1 MDGSAGVWIL
11 GGYQSDFA
19 RNLSKENRD
28 FAALTAEVVEA
39 TLASAKVDADDI
51 GVIHVA
57 NAFGE
62 MFARQGHLGAMPA
75 TVCDGLWD
83 TPASRHEAA
92 CASGSVATLAA
103 MADLRSGAYDS
114 ALVVGIELEK
124 TVPGDTAAQ
133 HLGAAA
139 WTGHEGAEARYLWP
153 SMFAQVADEYDRR
166 YGLDDAHLRAIA
178 QLNFAN
184 ARRNPNAQTRGWTVP
199 DPITDDDATNP
210 ITEGRLRRFDCSQ
223 MTDGGAGLV
232 LVNDAYLREHPD
244 ARPIGRIDGWGHRT
258 VGLGLRQ
265 KLDRA
270 ADDPRTTCCR
280 MCAPP
285 CSTRCGRARVT
296 LDDVDGF
303 EVHDCFTPSE
313 YLAIDHIGLT
323 GPGESWKAIE
333 NGEIEIGGRLP
344 INPSGGLIGGGHP
357 VGASGVR
364 MLLDAAKQVSG
375 AAGDYQVE
383 GAHTFGTLNFGGS
396 TATTV
401 SFVVSKGV
409 RWICMMDVAIVGKF
423 LSTLPEDDD
432 HPYRTGPWRP
442 QTTEYD
448 ADDLDRGGGRDPPR
462 PGRHLP
468 AQHREPAASGVQEL
482 SPVRRRRHAAR
493 GRLP

>member
-1 MDGSAGVWIL
+1 MDTDVWIL

-19 RNLSKENRD
+19 RNLTKEGPD
-28 FAALTAEVVEA
+28 FADLTREVVDA
-39 TLASAKVDADDI
+39 ALVAAKVDIAAT
-51 GVIHVA
+51 GVVHVA

-62 MFARQGHLGAMPA
+62 MFAAQGHLGAMPA

-92 CASGSVATLAA
+92 CASGSVAALAA
-103 MADLRSGAYDS
+103 MADLRAGNYDT
-114 ALVVGIELEK
+114 ALVVGVELEK
-124 TVPGDTAAQ
+124 TVPGDTAAR

-139 WTGHEGAEARYLWP
+139 WTGHEGADAKFLWP
-153 SMFAQVADEYDRR
+153 SMFAAVADEYDRR
-166 YGLDDAHLRAIA
+166 YGLDDTHLRAIA
-178 QLNFAN
+178 QVNFGN
-184 ARRNPNAQTRGWTVP
+184 ARRNPNAQTRAWTVP
-199 DPITDDDATNP
+199 DPISDDDATNP
-210 ITEGRLRRFDCSQ
+210 RIEGRLRRFDCSQ

-232 LVNDAYLREHPD
+232 LANDAYLREHPG

-265 KLDRA
+265 KLDRSV
-270 ADDPRTTCCR
+270 DDPYVLPHVRAAVLDALR
-280 MCAPP
+280 
-285 CSTRCGRARVT
+285 RARLT

-344 INPSGGLIGGGHP
+344 VQPRAGVTGGGHP

-383 GAHTFGTLNFGGS
+383 DANAFGTLNFGGS

-401 SFVVSKGV
+401 SFVVS
-409 RWICMMDVAIVGKF
+409 R
-423 LSTLPEDDD
+423 PE
-432 HPYRTGPWRP
+432 G
-442 QTTEYD
+442 
-448 ADDLDRGGGRDPPR
+448 A
-462 PGRHLP
+462 
-468 AQHREPAASGVQEL
+468 
-482 SPVRRRRHAAR
+482 
-493 GRLP
+493 

>member
-1 MDGSAGVWIL
+1 MDTDVWIL

-19 RNLSKENRD
+19 RNLTKEGLD
-28 FAALTAEVVEA
+28 FADLTSEVVDA
-39 TLASAKVDADDI
+39 TLAAAKVDAADI
-51 GVIHVA
+51 AATGVVHVA

-62 MFARQGHLGAMPA
+62 MFAEQGHLGAMPA
-75 TVCDGLWD
+75 TVCNGLWD

-103 MADLRSGAYDS
+103 MADLRSGNYDA
-114 ALVVGIELEK
+114 ALVVGVELEK
-124 TVPGDTAAQ
+124 TVPGDTAAR

-139 WTGHEGAEARYLWP
+139 WTGHEGADARFLWP

-166 YGLDDAHLRAIA
+166 YGLDDSHLRAIA

-184 ARRNPNAQTRGWTVP
+184 ARRNPNAQTREWTVP
-199 DPITDDDATNP
+199 DPISDDDATNP
-210 ITEGRLRRFDCSQ
+210 GIEGRLRRFDCSQ
-223 MTDGGAGLV
+223 MTDGGAGVV
-232 LVNDAYLREHPD
+232 LVTDNYLRDHPG
-244 ARPIGRIDGWGHRT
+244 ARPIARITGWGHRT

-270 ADDPRTTCCR
+270 ADDVYVLPHV
-280 MCAPP
+280 
-285 CSTRCGRARVT
+285 RAAVLDALRRAQVS
-296 LDDVDGF
+296 LDDLDGI

-364 MLLDAAKQVSG
+364 MLVDAAKQVSG
-375 AAGDYQVE
+375 TAGDYQVE
-383 GAHTFGTLNFGGS
+383 NAKTFGTLNFGGS

-401 SFVVSKGV
+401 SFVVG
-409 RWICMMDVAIVGKF
+409 
-423 LSTLPEDDD
+423 E
-432 HPYRTGPWRP
+432 
-442 QTTEYD
+442 
-448 ADDLDRGGGRDPPR
+448 
-462 PGRHLP
+462 
-468 AQHREPAASGVQEL
+468 AQG
-482 SPVRRRRHAAR
+482 
-493 GRLP
+493 

>member
-1 MDGSAGVWIL
+1 MDDGVWIL

-28 FAALTAEVVEA
+28 FADLTREVVDGALTA
-39 TLASAKVDADDI
+39 AKVDAADLAAA
-51 GVIHVA
+51 GVVHVA

-75 TVCDGLWD
+75 TVCDDLWD
-83 TPASRHEAA
+83 TPATRHEAA

-103 MADLRSGAYDS
+103 MADLRSGAYRV
-114 ALVVGIELEK
+114 ALVVGLELEK
-124 TVPGDTAAQ
+124 TVPGDTAAE
-133 HLGAAA
+133 HLSAAA

-166 YGLDDAHLRAIA
+166 YGLDDTHLRAIA

-184 ARRNPNAQTRGWTVP
+184 ARRNPNAQTRGWTIP

-210 ITEGRLRRFDCSQ
+210 LTEGRLRRFDCSQ

-232 LVNDAYLREHPD
+232 LVSDAYLRDHRD

-265 KLDRA
+265 KLDRVA
-270 ADDPRTTCCR
+270 QGDS
-280 MCAPP
+280 APYLLP
-285 CSTRCGRARVT
+285 HVRATVLDALRRARVT
-296 LDDVDGF
+296 LDDLDGI

-375 AAGDYQVE
+375 IAGDYQVE
-383 GAHTFGTLNFGGS
+383 NAEAFGTLNFGGS

-401 SFVVSKGV
+401 SFVVS
-409 RWICMMDVAIVGKF
+409 
-423 LSTLPEDDD
+423 
-432 HPYRTGPWRP
+432 
-442 QTTEYD
+442 TT
-448 ADDLDRGGGRDPPR
+448 RG
-462 PGRHLP
+462 
-468 AQHREPAASGVQEL
+468 S
-482 SPVRRRRHAAR
+482 
-493 GRLP
+493 

>member
-1 MDGSAGVWIL
+1 MDTDVWIL

-19 RNLSKENRD
+19 RNLTKEGLD
-28 FAALTAEVVEA
+28 FADLTSEVVDA
-39 TLASAKVDADDI
+39 TLAAAKVDAAEI
-51 GVIHVA
+51 AATGVVHVA

-62 MFARQGHLGAMPA
+62 MFAEQGHLGAMPA

-103 MADLRSGAYDS
+103 MADLRSGNYDA
-114 ALVVGIELEK
+114 ALVVGVELEK
-124 TVPGDTAAQ
+124 TVPGDTAAR

-139 WTGHEGAEARYLWP
+139 WTGHEGADARFLWP

-166 YGLDDAHLRAIA
+166 YGLDDTHLRAIA

-184 ARRNPNAQTRGWTVP
+184 ARRNPNAQTREWTVP
-199 DPITDDDATNP
+199 DPISDDDATNP
-210 ITEGRLRRFDCSQ
+210 GIEGRLRRFDCSQ
-223 MTDGGAGLV
+223 MTDGGAGVV
-232 LVNDAYLREHPD
+232 LVTDNYLRDHPGACPI
-244 ARPIGRIDGWGHRT
+244 ARITGWGHRT

-270 ADDPRTTCCR
+270 ADDVYVLPHV
-280 MCAPP
+280 
-285 CSTRCGRARVT
+285 RAAVLDALRRAQVS
-296 LDDVDGF
+296 LDDLDGI

-357 VGASGVR
+357 VGASGMR
-364 MLLDAAKQVSG
+364 MLVDAAKQVSG
-375 AAGDYQVE
+375 TAGDYQVE
-383 GAHTFGTLNFGGS
+383 NAKTFGTLNFGGS

-401 SFVVSKGV
+401 SFIVSEALG
-409 RWICMMDVAIVGKF
+409 
-423 LSTLPEDDD
+423 
-432 HPYRTGPWRP
+432 
-442 QTTEYD
+442 
-448 ADDLDRGGGRDPPR
+448 
-462 PGRHLP
+462 
-468 AQHREPAASGVQEL
+468 
-482 SPVRRRRHAAR
+482 
-493 GRLP
+493 